1 MIKVILIP
9 FELTADLF
17 GCDPDHFR
25 QHVRGKLLKV
35 KSETAHFITVEDATD
50 ETWTV
55 NKNDLGPKQD
65 DEEFMRIGKSDWA
78 TVIKKTF
85 EA

>member
-1 MIKVILIP
+1 MIKVIRIP

-25 QHVRGKLLKV
+25 EHVRGKRLSV
-35 KSETAHFITVEDATD
+35 TSETVHFITVEDATG
-50 ETWTV
+50 EQWTV
-55 NKNDLGPKQD
+55 NKNDLEPKP
-65 DEEFMRIGKSDWA
+65 A
-78 TVIKKTF
+78 